1 MKIAVTGHL
10 GYIGSDIF
18 NKLANEQQVI
28 IETLTGIDR
37 VHGDHIQDYVLN
49 DTYDYVIHLAADI
62 SVPESEINPEKYYL
76 NNCVNYQKFLDKN
89 RGKIKNI
96 ILAST
101 QSVYAPDEKGSVVVF
116 PQSTYSVTKLTSELI
131 TRKFCSEEQIPNPAV
146 LRFANPVGISP
157 YHRPERRFHK
167 NSYPNMMWILANRI
181 IDGKVFN
188 IHNLPGMTR
197 DFYPLS
203 LIYSNIRHILNRGSF
218 DFITNIGSGTKLEVV
233 PLLIKLCQEYNID
246 YNLVEPPAGTSL
258 GIDVSKLTN
267 KFNMDEHSIK
277 IMLNMELDG
286 YVNYIRNSEATTN
299 ASISTD

>member
-18 NKLANEQQVI
+18 NKLVNEQQVI

-101 QSVYAPDEKGSVVVF
+101 QSVYAPTADGGVTVF
-116 PQSTYSVTKLTSELI
+116 PQSTYSITKLTSELI
-131 TRKFCSEEQIPNPAV
+131 TRKYCTEEKMPDPAV

-157 YHRPERRFHK
+157 YHNPRRRFHT

-203 LIYSNIRHILNRGSF
+203 LIYSNIRHIIGGGSF
-218 DFITNIGSGTKLEVV
+218 DYITNIGSGTRLEVV
-233 PLLIKLCQEYNID
+233 PLLIAMCQEHNIE
-246 YNLVEPPAGTSL
+246 YALTEPPAGTSL
-258 GIDVSKLTN
+258 GIDVSKLSN
-267 KFNMDEHSIK
+267 KFKLDETSIK